1 MTRDTPGDEP
11 LQITPQD
18 VMAMLEAQRN
28 AAQTALA
35 VVEAQKAA
43 LMRLVTELR
52 AQISNGHAPDV

>member
-1 MTRDTPGDEP
+1 MTDEP

-35 VVEAQKAA
+35 VSEAQKAA

-52 AQISNGHAPDV
+52 AQLSNGHDPDV

>member
-1 MTRDTPGDEP
+1 MTDEP

-35 VVEAQKAA
+35 VSEAQKAA

-52 AQISNGHAPDV
+52 AQISNGHDRDV